1 MFSVHGALHF
11 FVAEML
17 YKNTI
22 YPDSTMTEKLKGN
35 ILMLGSKICSGLNQ
49 NALRYLLPRWM
60 NGTAGAALRLCWG
73 AAAYWVIG
81 LFKGHEASPTTLKQR
96 MILLGFGAVCVFGYM
111 FLLVESLTYTTPI
124 SSALILSTEPMWVF
138 ILCAMFFGEKGT
150 VKKFTGIAL
159 GFAGACLCIFTQKS
173 SDIASNPLLG
183 NLLCAG
189 STIIYSV
196 YLVLSAR
203 ILKGIDSITML
214 KWTFLG
220 GAVSSIAVVA
230 MAGADAPV
238 LHESLFS
245 TPMLTLLFVLVFPT
259 TVSYLL
265 LIVALK
271 VLKTTVVA
279 VYGYVTLIV
288 AAIASY
294 ILGQDRFD
302 WFQAIAF
309 VLIVASVYLVEIA
322 EGE

>member
-1 MFSVHGALHF
+1 M
-11 FVAEML
+11 
-17 YKNTI
+17 N
-22 YPDSTMTEKLKGN
+22 EKLKGN
-35 ILMLGSKICSGLNQ
+35 LFMLGSKTCSGLNQ

-60 NGTAGAALRLCWG
+60 NGTAGAAFRLCWG
-73 AAAYWVIG
+73 AAAYWIISM
-81 LFKGHEASPTTLKQR
+81 FKRHDATPTTLKQR

-124 SSALILSTEPMWVF
+124 SSALVLSTEPIWVF
-138 ILCAMFFGEKGT
+138 ILSAMFFGEKGT
-150 VKKFTGIAL
+150 VKKIIGIAL
-159 GFAGACLCIFTQKS
+159 GFSGACLCIFTQKS

-183 NLLCAG
+183 NLLCVG
-189 STIIYSV
+189 STLIYSV

-203 ILKGIDSITML
+203 LLKGIDSITML

-220 GAVSSIAVVA
+220 GAVSSIIAILI
-230 MAGADAPV
+230 AGADAPV
-238 LHESLFS
+238 LHEGLFS
-245 TPMLTLLFVLVFPT
+245 TPMLALLFVLIFPT

-309 VLIVASVYLVEIA
+309 VMIVASVYLVEIA
-322 EGE
+322 ERKGE